1 MTHYDTGRRLE
12 YKVRDDLR
20 ENGYEVIRSAG
31 SKSPVDLVAFK
42 AGQVLLVQVKN
53 KRNPGPAEREA
64 LLRLSRGY
72 GFGFLAIVA
81 IRGKKGGIEYRQLTG
96 TAPGDWQPWVMDEVA

>member
-1 MTHYDTGRRLE
+1 MTHYDSGRRLE

-31 SKSPVDLVAFK
+31 SKSPVDLLAFK
-42 AGQVLLVQVKN
+42 RRQVLLVQVKN
-53 KRNPGPAEREA
+53 KRNPGPSEREA
-64 LLRLSRGY
+64 LVA
-72 GFGFLAIVA
+72 LALCAPVLVPIVA
-81 IRGKKGGIEYRQLTG
+81 TRGLRGGVVYRQLTG